1 MSQAARRRRPYA
13 ARVPLEER
21 REQILD
27 AAIRIIVEK
36 GYRRLSIDAIAREAG
51 VTRPVIYG
59 AFDGLG
65 PLTVALLD
73 RQQARALEQL
83 YAALPERPDLSNP
96 DQFAADT
103 VRRLV
108 AAISADPLTWR
119 PVLFAQMGAPSE
131 VRERVAG
138 DWERVRAQV
147 EGLLQLGLA
156 IRGGPTVDAEVLSH
170 AVMAVL
176 EHFGRLIL
184 DEPETFDVERLVSTV
199 QGVLGALGAPGSGGP
214 TRPDSS

>member
-1 MSQAARRRRPYA
+1 MSQTARRRRPYA

-27 AAIRIIVEK
+27 AAIRIIVES
-36 GYRRLSIDAIAREAG
+36 GYQRLSIDAIAREAG
-51 VTRPVIYG
+51 VTRPVVYG
-59 AFDGLG
+59 VFDGIG
-65 PLTVALLD
+65 PLAAALLD

-83 YAALPERPDLSNP
+83 HQALPERPDLSDP

-108 AAISADPLTWR
+108 AAITGDPLTWR
-119 PVLFAQMGAPSE
+119 PVLFAHMGAPSE

-138 DWERVRAQV
+138 DWERVRAQI

-156 IRGGPTVDAEVLSH
+156 VRGGPQLDAEVLSH

-184 DEPETFDVERLVSTV
+184 DEPDTFDVERLVSTV
-199 QGVLGALGAPGSGGP
+199 QGVLGALGAPPAGA
-214 TRPDSS
+214 

>member
-1 MSQAARRRRPYA
+1 MPETARRRRPYA

-21 REQILD
+21 REQVLD
-27 AAIRIIVEK
+27 AAIRIIVEE
-36 GYRRLSIDAIAREAG
+36 GYSRLTIDAIARGAG
-51 VTRPVIYG
+51 VTRPVVYG

-65 PLTVALLD
+65 PLTAALLD
-73 RQQARALEQL
+73 RQQERALTQL
-83 YAALPERPDLSNP
+83 YDVLPERPDLSNP

-108 AAISADPLTWR
+108 ATITADPLTWR
-119 PVLFAQMGAPSE
+119 PVLFAQLGAPSE

-138 DWERVRAQV
+138 DWERVRVQI

-156 IRGGPTVDAEVLSH
+156 TRGGPTLDAEVLSH

-184 DEPETFDVERLVSTV
+184 DEPDRFDVERLVGTV
-199 QGVLGALGAPGSGGP
+199 QGVLRALTPG
-214 TRPDSS
+214 